1 MLFSDRTREDL
12 EREVLGKG
20 FEVFYDEAVRGDPS
34 LAQFATPGDFVAF
47 VRDRAASGQ
56 RRDAVAVALLRAY
69 EESPERRPQIGVLV
83 LLAVWSDVAGLVR
96 GKTRELVRRTGFN
109 RSDADDVEQ
118 EVAVDLLRRLAR
130 FDPAKASLRTFA
142 TRVVEHHVATLI
154 ESREAACRDWRRA
167 QVSLDEMVRDETGD
181 VVPRWQTLDRE
192 ACGARRRGDE
202 PDEREELDLQI
213 DVRDAVAALEPPL
226 REVAEKLASSSPTDV
241 ARATGRPRTT
251 VYESISR
258 IGEALGDAGLSDYV
272 PTLRRAL
279 R

>member
-20 FEVFYDEAVRGDPS
+20 FEVFYGETVRGDAA
-34 LAQFATPGDFVAF
+34 LAPFATPEDFVAF
-47 VRDRAASGQ
+47 VRDRAAPRQ
-56 RRDAVAVALLRAY
+56 RRDAVALALLRAY
-69 EESPERRPQIGVLV
+69 EGAPERRPQIGVLV
-83 LLAVWSDVAGLVR
+83 LLAVWGDVAGLVR

-142 TRVVEHHVATLI
+142 TRVVEHHVSTLI
-154 ESREAACRDWRRA
+154 ESRAAACRDWRRA

-181 VVPRWQTLDRE
+181 VVPRWQTLDGE

-202 PDEREELDLQI
+202 PDEAAEHDLRL
-213 DVRDAVAALEPPL
+213 DVRNAVAALEPGL
-226 REVAEKLASSSPTDV
+226 REMAEKLSAATPTEV

-251 VYESISR
+251 IYESIGR
-258 IGEALGDAGLSDYV
+258 IGEALGDEGLSDYL